1 MRDVEPLIR
10 KLVFS
15 AILEPNATQGNEIK
29 VTGPTHPRAFTIS
42 QREQII
48 KDGLGDREESVRNA
62 ATSLIGSWIDCVNVA
77 APKTEDPEGELV
89 TTEVEGV
96 LSLLKL
102 FDLGQGTIA
111 VDALLS
117 VFTRRSDIFN
127 KIDLT
132 GEECF
137 SVGSFVLSIPIT
149 FLESYWERLNSE
161 RAFLARVFADHC
173 IAIRDQ
179 KRLEEALP
187 TVSQI
192 AALIERAW
200 NGLTVL
206 LEASEEEG
214 LIREFEETELQQ
226 REDEI
231 YEQEIKLGEMLK
243 MAVNL
248 DYGDENGR
256 RLMFPLIR
264 ACSPA
269 FSLVYK
275 RPMWLR

>member
-1 MRDVEPLIR
+1 VALCKLCAEETADDIDDDQEVVSSVLLDVLAHDPSLCVLNSLSENPVIADPFRSDVRRAVLLNLPVDEATIPHILARMRDVEPLIR

-77 APKTEDPEGELV
+77 APKTEDPEGEPV

-102 FDLGQGTIA
+102 FDLGQGTVA
-111 VDALLS
+111 VDALFS

-127 KIDLT
+127 KIDLN

-137 SVGSFVLSIPIT
+137 SGYLFYLFRSHF
-149 FLESYWERLNSE
+149 
-161 RAFLARVFADHC
+161 
-173 IAIRDQ
+173 
-179 KRLEEALP
+179 
-187 TVSQI
+187 
-192 AALIERAW
+192 
-200 NGLTVL
+200 
-206 LEASEEEG
+206 
-214 LIREFEETELQQ
+214 
-226 REDEI
+226 
-231 YEQEIKLGEMLK
+231 
-243 MAVNL
+243 
-248 DYGDENGR
+248 
-256 RLMFPLIR
+256 
-264 ACSPA
+264 
-269 FSLVYK
+269 
-275 RPMWLR
+275 